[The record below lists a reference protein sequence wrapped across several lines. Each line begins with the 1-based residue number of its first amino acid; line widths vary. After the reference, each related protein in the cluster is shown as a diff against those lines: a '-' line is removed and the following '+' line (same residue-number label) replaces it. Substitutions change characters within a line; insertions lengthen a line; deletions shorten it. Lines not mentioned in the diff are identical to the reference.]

1 MTEPSSFE
9 GLLYDLA
16 HDPLVAQLQRE
27 ASLLSPLFA
36 EMEARNAEAAEADR
50 VFLASLSDVARRR
63 VLLHR
68 RIDAVERRYRAWW
81 EEHVAWRFRSYP
93 DSGED
98 W

>member
-1 MTEPSSFE
+1 MSESPTSVSILREM
-9 GLLYDLA
+9 LA
-16 HDPLVAQLQRE
+16 HDRLVAQLQRE

-36 EMEARNAEAAEADR
+36 EMEARNASVAEADR
-50 VFLASLSDVARRR
+50 VFLASLSEVARRR

-93 DSGED
+93 DSED